1 MNNDKRPHVE
11 GIYFNSADSP
21 IFLEGR
27 HIGGHDYVYLEG
39 YFRVPGN
46 LVLVK
51 DPKDDPNAPETFRVA
66 YERMMEK
73 GRREKRPTRIN
84 SQRDKSNVI
93 PVSEEEEKEED
104 PKPKTTKTNRT
115 RKGGSDTTS
124 SDEASQ

>member
-46 LVLVK
+46 LVLVQ
-51 DPKDDPNAPETFRVA
+51 DPKDDPNAPETFHVA

-93 PVSEEEEKEED
+93 PVDDKEED
-104 PKPKTTKTNRT
+104 TKPKPTKPARS

>member
-1 MNNDKRPHVE
+1 MSNDKRSHVE

-21 IFLEGR
+21 IFLEGK

-51 DPKDDPNAPETFRVA
+51 DPKDDPNAPETFHVA

-84 SQRDKSNVI
+84 SRQDKSNVI
-93 PVSEEEEKEED
+93 PVSEEEGKED
-104 PKPKTTKTNRT
+104 PKPKPAKSARA
-115 RKGGSDTTS
+115 RKGVRDTTS
-124 SDEASQ
+124 NDEASQ